1 MTPLMAPVLMRIRN
15 VMTPLMVPVVRPMI
29 LSRTHT
35 YVRQGRINASPT
47 ITVEAPVADRS
58 AFVAAAA
65 GSSPD
70 APDVYRYLF
79 TIVIKLTRL
88 NLGVDTLRF

>member
-1 MTPLMAPVLMRIRN
+1 MTPLMA
-15 VMTPLMVPVVRPMI
+15 PVVRPMI